1 MRADL
6 VKSETLPIFVMANS
20 ENVGSRITYKPYN
33 KAGSLS
39 DDLVPT
45 SSRCLPK
52 QPRGLASFVTYAT
65 NFFPKMANSEKV
77 SADAQGASIAT
88 VSARNSAFS
97 KLVQATALVCENIRV
112 KSLQSQKCFASLLL
126 PNSLHLPKSDDILF
140 AAADKAAPCDRF
152 YFGESD
158 CLATSK
164 GAASFVVYINSN
176 SFANAKQ

>member
-1 MRADL
+1 MTAVCEKYVRANL

-20 ENVGSRITYKPYN
+20 ENVGSRITYKPHN

-77 SADAQGASIAT
+77 SAGAQGASIAT

-97 KLVQATALVCENIRV
+97 KLVQAHSTKRYYQVSIYAKRIDICVAN
-112 KSLQSQKCFASLLL
+112 
-126 PNSLHLPKSDDILF
+126 LHCSHPF
-140 AAADKAAPCDRF
+140 
-152 YFGESD
+152 
-158 CLATSK
+158 LATSREEAIGMACARIK
-164 GAASFVVYINSN
+164 ERWPKYFILAEDIVCQPLNL
-176 SFANAKQ
+176 K

>member
-1 MRADL
+1 MRANL

-20 ENVGSRITYKPYN
+20 ENVGSRITYKPHN

-77 SADAQGASIAT
+77 SAGAQGASIAT

-97 KLVQATALVCENIRV
+97 KLVQAHSTKRYYQVSIYAKRIDICVANLIALIRSSQLPARKLSAWLAHV
-112 KSLQSQKCFASLLL
+112 SKSAGRSISSW
-126 PNSLHLPKSDDILF
+126 P
-140 AAADKAAPCDRF
+140 R
-152 YFGESD
+152 
-158 CLATSK
+158 T
-164 GAASFVVYINSN
+164 
-176 SFANAKQ
+176 SFANL

>member
-1 MRADL
+1 MRANL

-77 SADAQGASIAT
+77 SAGAQGASIAT

-97 KLVQATALVCENIRV
+97 KPVQAHSTKRYYQVSIYAKRIDICVAN
-112 KSLQSQKCFASLLL
+112 
-126 PNSLHLPKSDDILF
+126 LHCSHPF
-140 AAADKAAPCDRF
+140 
-152 YFGESD
+152 
-158 CLATSK
+158 LATSREEAIGMACARIK
-164 GAASFVVYINSN
+164 ERWPKYFILAEDIVCQPLNLKSC
-176 SFANAKQ
+176 K